1 MGLPENIGYRGHLP
15 ALNSIA
21 VRGAIATAIVC
32 LLALLFTY
40 GTPQSTKTN
49 VSVVLKDQSKNH
61 SRDNHQ
67 KDPERLLK
75 ETQQTQRS
83 SERISDTFSKLEPE
97 RVTTIKIQKE
107 AEQEVPQKN
116 QTSEEI
122 AREIERRE
130 MISKYLKVDE
140 QSKYMRDSGES
151 DKSLTS
157 RRERNICA
165 AYHMHKEEYKRKGY
179 SNWRCVKL

>member
-1 MGLPENIGYRGHLP
+1 MGLAENIGYRGHLP

-21 VRGAIATAIVC
+21 ARGAIATAIVC
-32 LLALLFTY
+32 LLALLLTY
-40 GTPQSTKTN
+40 GTPQSIKTN

-61 SRDNHQ
+61 SRDNNHQ
-67 KDPERLLK
+67 KDPERLIK

-107 AEQEVPQKN
+107 PEQEVPQKN
-116 QTSEEI
+116 QTTEEI
-122 AREIERRE
+122 ARRE
-130 MISKYLKVDE
+130 MISKYLKADE
-140 QSKYMRDSGES
+140 QRKYMKDSGES
-151 DKSLTS
+151 DKRLNS
-157 RRERNICA
+157 RRERNICV

-179 SNWRCVKL
+179 SYWRCVKL

>member
-49 VSVVLKDQSKNH
+49 VSVVLKEQYKNH

-67 KDPERLLK
+67 NDPERLIK
-75 ETQQTQRS
+75 ETQQTQQP
-83 SERISDTFSKLEPE
+83 SERISETFSRLEPE

-107 AEQEVPQKN
+107 HEQEVPQKN

-122 AREIERRE
+122 ARRE
-130 MISKYLKVDE
+130 MISRYLKADE
-140 QSKYMRDSGES
+140 QSKYMKDSGES
-151 DKSLTS
+151 DKSLNS
-157 RRERNICA
+157 RRERNICE

-179 SNWRCVKL
+179 SYWRCVK

>member
-1 MGLPENIGYRGHLP
+1 MGLAENIGYRGHFP

-21 VRGAIATAIVC
+21 ARGAIATAIVC
-32 LLALLFTY
+32 LLALLLTY
-40 GTPQSTKTN
+40 GTSTKTN

-61 SRDNHQ
+61 SRDNNHQ
-67 KDPERLLK
+67 KDPERLIK
-75 ETQQTQRS
+75 ETQQTQQPS
-83 SERISDTFSKLEPE
+83 DRISETFSGLEPE

-107 AEQEVPQKN
+107 PEQEVPQTN

-122 AREIERRE
+122 ARRE
-130 MISKYLKVDE
+130 MISKYLKADE

-151 DKSLTS
+151 DKSLNS
-157 RRERNICA
+157 RQERNICA

-179 SNWRCVKL
+179 SYWRCVKL

>member
-1 MGLPENIGYRGHLP
+1 MGLAENIGYRGHFP

-21 VRGAIATAIVC
+21 ARGAIATAIVC
-32 LLALLFTY
+32 LLVLLLTY

-61 SRDNHQ
+61 ARDTHQ
-67 KDPERLLK
+67 KDPERLIK
-75 ETQQTQRS
+75 DTQQTQQS
-83 SERISDTFSKLEPE
+83 SERISESFARLEPE

-107 AEQEVPQKN
+107 PEQEVPQKKP
-116 QTSEEI
+116 TSEEI
-122 AREIERRE
+122 GRRE
-130 MISKYLKVDE
+130 MISKYLKADE

-151 DKSLTS
+151 DKSLNS
-157 RRERNICA
+157 RRERDICV

-179 SNWRCVKL
+179 SYWRCVKL

>member
-32 LLALLFTY
+32 LLALLLTY
-40 GTPQSTKTN
+40 GTRQSTKPN

-75 ETQQTQRS
+75 ETQQTPQP
-83 SERISDTFSKLEPE
+83 SERISDSL
-97 RVTTIKIQKE
+97 
-107 AEQEVPQKN
+107 
-116 QTSEEI
+116 EEI
-122 AREIERRE
+122 AREIARRE
-130 MISKYLKVDE
+130 MISKYLKADE
-140 QSKYMRDSGES
+140 QSKYMKDSGENG
-151 DKSLTS
+151 KSLNS